1 MKRALAISVLALAF
15 PLAFAGAANAGP
27 ILERIQKKG
36 ELVVGMS
43 GDQPPLNA
51 TTRDGKVIGLE
62 ADIAARMASAM
73 GVKLRLARMP
83 FSELLPALSEGKTD
97 LILSGMTMSPARNLK
112 VAFVGPYYVT
122 GKSFLTKKETF
133 ASLKDADGI
142 DKPEYTVVALRG
154 STSQAYVEKNLP
166 NAKLVPTKDYDEALD
181 LVIRDKATAM
191 VADHHF
197 CLVSAARFRDKGLTT
212 VTAPFTYEPIGVA
225 MPDGDPLL
233 VNWVQ
238 NFLVALNG
246 SGDLKKLSERWFNDA
261 SWLAE
266 LP

>member
-1 MKRALAISVLALAF
+1 MMKMKAIAALALALT
-15 PLAFAGAANAGP
+15 LAFTGAANAGQ
-27 ILERIQKKG
+27 ILDRIQKKG
-36 ELVVGMS
+36 ELAVGMS
-43 GDQPPLNA
+43 GEQPPLNA
-51 TTRDGKVIGLE
+51 TSRDGKVIGLE

-83 FSELLPALSEGKTD
+83 FSELLPALSEGKID
-97 LILSGMTMSPARNLK
+97 VILSGMTMSPTRNLK

-122 GKSFLTKKETF
+122 GKAFLTKNETF
-133 ASLKDADGI
+133 ASLKNADGI
-142 DKPEYTVVALRG
+142 DKPEYTVAALKG
-154 STSQAYVEKNLP
+154 STSQEYVEKILP
-166 NAKLVPTKDYDEALD
+166 NAKLVPTKNYDEALD
-181 LVIRDKATAM
+181 LVIRDKAHVM

-197 CLVSAARFRDKGLTT
+197 CLVSAARFKEKGLTT

-246 SGDLKKLSERWFNDA
+246 SGDLKKMSERWFNDA
-261 SWLAE
+261 SWLKE

>member
-1 MKRALAISVLALAF
+1 MKTMHALAVPAFALA
-15 PLAFAGAANAGP
+15 LAFAGAANGGP
-27 ILERIQKKG
+27 ILDRIQKNG
-36 ELVVGMS
+36 ELAVGMS

-51 TTRDGKVIGLE
+51 TARDGKVIGLE
-62 ADIAARMASAM
+62 ADIAARMASSM

-83 FSELLPALSEGKTD
+83 FSELLPALSEGKID

-122 GKSFLTKKETF
+122 GKAFLTKKETF
-133 ASLKDADGI
+133 ASLKNADGI
-142 DKPEYTVVALRG
+142 DKPEYTVAALKG
-154 STSQAYVEKNLP
+154 STSQAYVEKVLP
-166 NAKLVPTKDYDEALD
+166 NAKLVATGNYDEALD
-181 LVIRDKATAM
+181 LVIRDQATAM

-197 CLVSAARFRDKGLTT
+197 CLVSAARFKEKGLAT

-238 NFLVALNG
+238 NFLVSLNG
-246 SGDLKKLSERWFNDA
+246 SGELVKMTERWFKDS
-261 SWLAE
+261 SWLKE

>member
-1 MKRALAISVLALAF
+1 MKKMHAIAVMTFALTLAF
-15 PLAFAGAANAGP
+15 GGAANAGQ
-27 ILERIQKKG
+27 ILDRIQKNG
-36 ELVVGMS
+36 ELAVGMS

-62 ADIAARMASAM
+62 ADIAAHMASAM
-73 GVKLRLARMP
+73 GVKLRLVRMS
-83 FSELLPALSEGKTD
+83 FSELLPALSAGKID

-122 GKSFLTKKETF
+122 GKAFLTKKETF
-133 ASLKDADGI
+133 ASLKTADGI
-142 DKPEYTVVALRG
+142 DNPEYTVAALKG
-154 STSQAYVEKNLP
+154 STSQAYVEKFLP
-166 NAKLVPTKDYDEALD
+166 KAKLVATKDYDEALD

-197 CLVSAARFRDKGLTT
+197 CLFSAARFKDKGLTT

-238 NFLVALNG
+238 NFLVSLSG
-246 SGDLKKLSERWFNDA
+246 SGDLKKMSERWFNDA
-261 SWLAE
+261 SWLKE